1 VIPAPLLVGVGG
13 LVGALCRFVVD
24 AAVTGERGTVVVNVA
39 GSVALGGLSVV
50 ADGAV
55 GLALGTGFCGAF
67 TTFSSLAVVV
77 AERVERGAYLAA
89 ARYGGG
95 VLALALF
102 GVARGRG
109 IALGWDVV
117 GAL

>member
-1 VIPAPLLVGVGG
+1 MIPAPLLVGVGG

-89 ARYGGG
+89 RYGGG
-95 VLALALF
+95 VLALTLF
-102 GVARGRG
+102 GVALGRG